1 MGFLKYI
8 YFSQYYELKQKGKED
23 KAFLQANVLVAT
35 IFLFLAAAFYVFL
48 LFSDSVSHDFDRFI
62 ETTFSIG
69 SNRLNGKFLGL
80 VTLLIIFIIVRFTIG
95 RRKKYDKNIV
105 IFNQLSLE
113 EQAKQAKLGNYIFIT
128 VLFGAIFSVL
138 GCLFLLD

>member
-35 IFLFLAAAFYVFL
+35 MFLFLAAAFYVFL

-62 ETTFSIG
+62 ENPAPREIE
-69 SNRLNGKFLGL
+69 LGL
-80 VTLLIIFIIVRFTIG
+80 
-95 RRKKYDKNIV
+95 
-105 IFNQLSLE
+105 S
-113 EQAKQAKLGNYIFIT
+113 
-128 VLFGAIFSVL
+128 
-138 GCLFLLD
+138 FLPAN

>member
-35 IFLFLAAAFYVFL
+35 MFLFLAAAFYVFL

-69 SNRLNGKFLGL
+69 SNRLNGK
-80 VTLLIIFIIVRFTIG
+80 IIVVPTRAVEFIAVDFIITNSGVVF
-95 RRKKYDKNIV
+95 
-105 IFNQLSLE
+105 Q
-113 EQAKQAKLGNYIFIT
+113 
-128 VLFGAIFSVL
+128 
-138 GCLFLLD
+138 

>member
-1 MGFLKYI
+1 M
-8 YFSQYYELKQKGKED
+8 
-23 KAFLQANVLVAT
+23 
-35 IFLFLAAAFYVFL
+35 FLFLAAAFYVFL

-62 ETTFSIG
+62 ETTFSTG
-69 SNRLNGKFLGL
+69 SDRLNGKVLGL